1 MGVSEIE
8 IYFNKF
14 DIGSQI
20 LSQKTVK
27 KIKMKINNILVDINN
42 QGIYIRLELDAYF

>member
-1 MGVSEIE
+1 MDKIE

-20 LSQKTVK
+20 LSQNSEENKNEDK
-27 KIKMKINNILVDINN
+27 
-42 QGIYIRLELDAYF
+42 